1 MITADE
7 GQNREEMEKCENNS
21 VGTGNR
27 VLTAV
32 EQADWG
38 GGGWCLWGG
47 CSRCK
52 RG

>member
-21 VGTGNR
+21 VGPGNR

-38 GGGWCLWGG
+38 GGVWGG